1 MAFMRWFV
9 IVCILLYAGRLAASA
24 SLDSYIY
31 ADRIDYDSIPCRH
44 EPPLRAI
51 LKSVFRYA
59 SLIPAYNDND
69 GFMAGLGITNAYNS
83 DTALIRYV
91 LAPVYSFTQKK
102 ILGAASIQYGK
113 NVDHPSISRHF
124 GGVTLRSFDMQ
135 RNPELEYALRYTLL
149 RPFAGIIFT
158 APDNPDVFSRLTLS
172 ASVILE
178 EEALFTSSGVF
189 SGMRTVASDIY
200 RIRFDK
206 TWCTNG
212 KAQGFA
218 ITAEQ
223 QGYGENNYLKITGDM
238 RYAYP
243 YRKDRHVY
251 IRFFGAGFP
260 LNTRR
265 RAMGYQNTFTRGTIA
280 LIHQGFNDYA
290 YDESFF
296 SRRNQDRTSDNQVSL
311 EEGGGFKTPV
321 GSAYNTGMSNNFAT
335 SVNWSAD
342 TPFKTGPVDLRIFI
356 DAGVYSVPENG
367 KMKTKSMYSGGFSLH
382 YRDIGAIH
390 LPLVFSSELANTYR
404 EVHKTFL
411 SRISFSLNIE
421 RLLFGRPAQWNVL

>member
-1 MAFMRWFV
+1 MRCFV
-9 IVCILLYAGRLAASA
+9 IVCILLCSARPGISNSLASGMPV
-24 SLDSYIY
+24 
-31 ADRIDYDSIPCRH
+31 DRISHDSIPCDH
-44 EPPLRAI
+44 ESPLQAI
-51 LKSVFRYA
+51 LKPLFRYA
-59 SLIPAYNDND
+59 SVIPAYNDND
-69 GFMAGLGITNAYNS
+69 GFMAGPGVTNVYKSDSSAYS
-83 DTALIRYV
+83 YV
-91 LAPVYSFTQKK
+91 IAPVYSFTHKK
-102 ILGAASIQYGK
+102 VLGAASIQYGRDV
-113 NVDHPSISRHF
+113 NHPSILRYF
-124 GGVTLRSFDMQ
+124 GGLTLRSFDMQ
-135 RNPELEYALRYTLL
+135 RNPDFQYALRYTLF
-149 RPFAGIIFT
+149 RPLAGIILSG
-158 APDNPDVFSRLTLS
+158 PDHPNTFSRLTIS

-178 EEALFTSSGVF
+178 EEALFTPTGSF
-189 SGMRTVASDIY
+189 SDIRTVASDIY
-200 RIRFDK
+200 RIRYDK

-212 KAQGFA
+212 KTQGYA

-223 QGYGENNYLKITGDM
+223 QWYGENHYLKITGDIH
-238 RYAYP
+238 YAYP
-243 YRKDRHVY
+243 YRKDRYVY
-251 IRFFGAGFP
+251 FRFFGAAFP

-265 RAMGYQNTFTRGTIA
+265 QAMGYQNTFTRGTIA

-290 YDESFF
+290 YDDSFF
-296 SRRNQDRTSDNQVSL
+296 SRRNQDRAFDNQVSL

-321 GSAYNTGMSNNFAT
+321 GSAYTTGMSNNFAA

-390 LPLVFSSELANTYR
+390 LPLVFNSELANTYR

>member
-1 MAFMRWFV
+1 MPA
-9 IVCILLYAGRLAASA
+9 
-24 SLDSYIY
+24 
-31 ADRIDYDSIPCRH
+31 DSIAYDTIPCDNKS
-44 EPPLRAI
+44 PLGSI
-51 LKSVFRYA
+51 LKPLFRYA

-69 GFMAGLGITNAYNS
+69 GFMAGIGVTNAYKA
-83 DTALIRYV
+83 DTVSFRYI

-102 ILGAASIQYGK
+102 ILGAASIQYVED
-113 NVDHPSISRHF
+113 VDHPSISRYF
-124 GGVTLRSFDMQ
+124 GGLTLRSFDMQ
-135 RNPELEYALRYTLL
+135 RNPDLQYALRYALF
-149 RPFAGIIFT
+149 RPFAGIILSKQ
-158 APDNPDVFSRLTLS
+158 DNPNTFSRLTIS

-178 EEALFTSSGVF
+178 EEALFTSSGDF
-189 SGMRTVASDIY
+189 SGIRTVASDIY
-200 RIRFDK
+200 RVRFDK